1 MNILEV
7 KNLEKKYPKFHLKNV
22 SFALKEGTIM
32 GFIGRNGAGKTTTLK
47 GITNLIN
54 IDNGEV
60 IYFNKNFFG
69 NEDII
74 KEDVAL
80 LVNGVDF
87 FPHKKIKHI
96 TQVTKRFY
104 KNWDDKLYK
113 RYLEHFGL
121 DEEKQLR
128 NLSQGMKIKYLL
140 SLALSR
146 NAKIL
151 ILDEPTSGLDPISRE
166 EILDI
171 FLKLVNNKKVSILF
185 STHITSDLDKTADD
199 ITYIR
204 DGEIILSD
212 SKENIINNYAK
223 IEGPKEIL
231 DDLDKE
237 KIISFKNYRDKF
249 EGLIDIKN
257 INYFKEKNI
266 KTSSPTIEDIMIF
279 LERSYDDE
287 EFAL

>member
-7 KNLEKKYPKFHLKNV
+7 KNLEKKYPKFQLKNV

-54 IDNGEV
+54 IDNGE
-60 IYFNKNFFG
+60 IRYFDKNFFG
-69 NEDII
+69 NEDVI
-74 KEDVAL
+74 KEDIAL
-80 LVNGVDF
+80 VVNGTDF

-104 KNWDDKLYK
+104 KNWDDNLYK
-113 RYLEHFGL
+113 RYLEYFAL

-140 SLALSR
+140 SLALSH
-146 NAKIL
+146 NARLL

-171 FLKLVNNKKVSILF
+171 FLKLVNNKKISILF

-204 DGEIILSD
+204 DGDIILSD
-212 SKENIINNYAK
+212 SKENIKNNYAK

-231 DDLDKE
+231 DNLDKE
-237 KIISFKNYRDKF
+237 KIISFKNYRDNF
-249 EGLIDIKN
+249 EGLINIEN

-279 LERSYDDE
+279 LERSYGDE

>member
-7 KNLEKKYPKFHLKNV
+7 KNLEKKYPKFQLKNV

-54 IDNGEV
+54 IDNGE
-60 IYFNKNFFG
+60 IRYFDKNFFG
-69 NEDII
+69 NEDVI
-74 KEDVAL
+74 KEDIAL
-80 LVNGVDF
+80 VVNGTDF

-104 KNWDDKLYK
+104 KNWDDNLYK
-113 RYLEHFGL
+113 RYLEYFAL

-140 SLALSR
+140 SLALSH
-146 NAKIL
+146 NARLL

-171 FLKLVNNKKVSILF
+171 FLKLVNNKKISILF

-212 SKENIINNYAK
+212 SKENIKNNYAK

-231 DDLDKE
+231 DNLDKE
-237 KIISFKNYRDKF
+237 KIISFKNYRDNF
-249 EGLIDIKN
+249 EGLINIKN

-279 LERSYDDE
+279 LERSYGDE